1 MKISKLA
8 VVPIGALCLLSACVD
23 DKYDLSDLDTNVE
36 LKVTDLTVPVNMD
49 PIQLKNVFDIK
60 EGDRVQVVDGRYAV
74 VETGEFDTDG
84 ITIDKIYLDA
94 PEIESSSQQLFE
106 KAASSSGRRAA
117 GQELVFAMS
126 SPMSDYRYTTSQV
139 SEFIVSIDE
148 IGTKFTFDINMRF
161 RNIGL
166 VGSRAELRNVAFQIP
181 AGLTLVNSGDRYDP
195 VTGIYHVAS
204 IPLTGETATVH
215 IEASAINAVKAGIRF
230 DYDTHTIDMR
240 GKVGIIS
247 GDLHINGIKSV
258 PNSLT
263 MNVDYDMSNIEVDSF
278 SGEMSYRIDND
289 AFTDVDLSDLPD
301 FLSQSGTDIRI
312 VNPQLYLNI
321 YNPLYKYSLHV
332 DTGMEIR
339 SYGRDGVERSYTPDN
354 GTFSVAGNA
363 SDPHVKLCLSP
374 TQPAKPYDGFEGA
387 APVPFSGLSDVLSG
401 NGIPERLSVR
411 LIDPVV
417 PRQKVK
423 DLHLGVNLGK
433 VHGEYTFF
441 APLNLEAGSTVVYS
455 EREDGWNDEDL
466 DAVTVETLEVKVN
479 VTTDI
484 PLALRLTGFP
494 IDVDGHRIN
503 DVEVLG
509 GDVQANA
516 DGQEVT
522 LYITGEI
529 KHLDG
534 IEFMAVATAAGSQQD
549 LKPDMKITLTG
560 LRAKVSGRYNKEL

>member
-1 MKISKLA
+1 MKISRLA
-8 VVPIGALCLLSACVD
+8 AVPIGALCLLSACVD
-23 DKYDLSDLDTNVE
+23 DKYDLSDIDTNVE

-84 ITIDKIYLDA
+84 IIIDKIYIDA

-106 KAASSSGRRAA
+106 KAASSSRRRAA
-117 GQELVFAMS
+117 GQELVFAVS

-148 IGTKFTFDINMRF
+148 VGTEFTFDIKMRF
-161 RNIGL
+161 RNIGS
-166 VGSRAELRNVAFQIP
+166 VGSKAELRDVAFQIP
-181 AGLTLVNSGDRYDP
+181 AGLTLVNSGNRYDP
-195 VTGIYHVAS
+195 ATGIYHVAS
-204 IPLTGETATVH
+204 VPITGETATVH
-215 IEASAINAVKAGIRF
+215 IEASAINAAQAGIRF
-230 DYDTHTIDMR
+230 DYATHTIDLR
-240 GKVGIIS
+240 GKVGVIS
-247 GDLHINGIKSV
+247 GDLHIDGVKGV
-258 PNSLT
+258 HNSLT
-263 MNVDYDMSNIEVDSF
+263 MNVDYTMSDIEVDSF
-278 SGEMSYRIDND
+278 SGEMNYRIDND

-321 YNPLYKYSLHV
+321 YNPLYGYSLHV

-339 SYGRDGVERSYTPDN
+339 SYGRDGAERSYTPDN
-354 GTFSVAGNA
+354 GTFRVAGNA

-387 APVPFSGLSDVLSG
+387 APVPFSDLSDVLSG

-423 DLHLGVNLGK
+423 DLRLGVNLGK

-484 PLALRLTGFP
+484 PLALKLTGFP

-503 DVEVLG
+503 NVEVLG

-534 IEFMAVATAAGSQQD
+534 IEFMAVATAVGSQQD
-549 LKPDMKITLTG
+549 LKPDMKIILTG